1 IAVLVGVEALLSAVV
16 ADNMSGDRHKSNRE
30 LLAQGAANILSPIFG
45 GMPATGVIARTG
57 TNILSG
63 ARTRMAGFS
72 HAVIVL
78 LIILMAAPLAST
90 VPMAVLAAILIVVA
104 RKLGEFHHARHL
116 LQHAPHADRA
126 VYLATVLLTVFIDLT
141 VAIE

>member
-1 IAVLVGVEALLSAVV
+1 
-16 ADNMSGDRHKSNRE
+16 MSGDRHKSNRE

-78 LIILMAAPLAST
+78 LIILMAAKRWPRPRCNFTSIPTSAC
-90 VPMAVLAAILIVVA
+90 
-104 RKLGEFHHARHL
+104 F
-116 LQHAPHADRA
+116 
-126 VYLATVLLTVFIDLT
+126 
-141 VAIE
+141 